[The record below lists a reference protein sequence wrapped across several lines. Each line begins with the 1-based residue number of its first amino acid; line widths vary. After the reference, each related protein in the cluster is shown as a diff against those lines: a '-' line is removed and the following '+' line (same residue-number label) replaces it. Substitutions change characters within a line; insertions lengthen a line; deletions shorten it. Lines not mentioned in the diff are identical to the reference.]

1 MTRQGTSGFDPA
13 GDAEPT
19 SARPGPSYAPSVSS
33 AVRFVLGLGVGA
45 LVAIGVGY
53 VTGVKPADVVRFAS
67 GVSPWLVIGCVASS
81 FVVIAFQSVR
91 WCAVMWPL
99 LRLTYGQAY
108 RAQLVGFMFN
118 ALLPARGGDLLRVQY
133 LGRRTGKSRATILGT
148 EVVDRWLDWWGW
160 IPTFLVLCVVSH
172 PPFWLFKALGIFGSV
187 LIGWALVMLFLT
199 RRGFNPAG
207 GTRFA
212 RIWTALKT
220 GVTAF
225 RSPRIWGIA
234 LLLGPLPW
242 LWESLAISVAAGAF
256 GIHISWLMAFSVLI
270 GFNLAMV
277 VPSPGSVG
285 TLEAGGV
292 AAMVFFHID
301 QSRAL
306 AFQLVYHLTQLLPGI
321 VTGIAILVAEGE
333 KIFGRKELPL
343 DQAEAE
349 GEGAGPDARRLDSLG
364 QTSQSASVIA
374 RSDKPKT
381 SPI

>member
-1 MTRQGTSGFDPA
+1 MTQQGTSGLDPSADA
-13 GDAEPT
+13 GPT
-19 SARPGPSYAPSVSS
+19 SARSGPAYLPSVSS
-33 AVRFVLGLGVGA
+33 VVRFVLGLGVGA

-53 VTGVKPADVVRFAS
+53 ITGVKPADVVRFAS

-81 FVVIAFQSVR
+81 FVVLAFQSVR

-108 RAQLVGFMFN
+108 RAQIVGFMFN

-160 IPTFLVLCVVSH
+160 IPTFLVLCLVSH
-172 PPFWLFKALGIFGSV
+172 PPFWLFKALGIFGCV
-187 LIGWALVMLFLT
+187 LIGWALFMLFLT

-212 RIWTALKT
+212 RIWMALKT
-220 GVTAF
+220 GVSAF
-225 RSPRIWGIA
+225 RSPRIWAIA

-242 LWESLAISVAAGAF
+242 LWESLVISVAAGAF

-277 VPSPGSVG
+277 VPSPGALGSV
-285 TLEAGGV
+285 EAGGT
-292 AAMVFFHID
+292 AALMFFGVD
-301 QSRAL
+301 QSKAM
-306 AFQLVYHLTQLLPGI
+306 AFMFVYHLTQLLPGVIGGVVLLI
-321 VTGIAILVAEGE
+321 VERERLFGQKAMLP
-333 KIFGRKELPL
+333 KIE
-343 DQAEAE
+343 
-349 GEGAGPDARRLDSLG
+349 
-364 QTSQSASVIA
+364 
-374 RSDKPKT
+374 T
-381 SPI
+381 SP